1 MSKATTSRGEE
12 KRRRRSRPTPRWI
25 RDGKDMDEM
34 AQRRALMVLSVLS
47 GEVTVS
53 DAIESAK
60 ISRGTYYKLEE
71 RALRAMIRSLLPGS
85 NESADSEALT
95 AAKRIEELLGKIEQ
109 MERDKRR
116 REKLESLAQKIVG
129 SGPLTTNRGPK
140 KSSRSCS
147 RASRTSSAS
156 TRKKDGAAGH

>member
-1 MSKATTSRGEE
+1 MSKATTSRGAE
-12 KRRRRSRPTPRWI
+12 KSRRRSRPTPRWI

-53 DAIESAK
+53 DVIEKAK

-71 RALRAMIRSLLPGS
+71 RALKAMIRSLLPGS

-95 AAKRIEELLGKIEQ
+95 AAKRIEELQAKIEQ
-109 MERDKRR
+109 MQRDKRR

-156 TRKKDGAAGH
+156 TRKKGGEAGR